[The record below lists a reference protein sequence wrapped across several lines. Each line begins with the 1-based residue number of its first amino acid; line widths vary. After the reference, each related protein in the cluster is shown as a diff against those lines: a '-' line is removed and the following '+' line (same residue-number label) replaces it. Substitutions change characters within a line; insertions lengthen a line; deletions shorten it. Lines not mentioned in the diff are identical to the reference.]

1 MKQVA
6 YLPRTGAFAV
16 MDVPAP
22 IQQPGAVLVR
32 TAASVLSAGTER
44 AALSFGRQTILQKA
58 RTRPDLVRK
67 TLDKARR
74 DGVTAAF
81 NTARE
86 RLDRWSPLGYSLSGT
101 VIAVGDGVSG
111 FQIGDRVAC
120 AGSNHAVHAEI
131 ASVPYRLTVR
141 LPDNVSF
148 EAGAFAT
155 LGAIALQG
163 VRQSEATIGHD
174 AAVIGLG
181 LIGQLAAQLLKAAG
195 CRVMGIEP
203 NPARA
208 KMAEQLGTDAVCSP
222 DQIEALGAAFTGGHG
237 FDVVILI
244 ADSRNAD
251 LLPLAGRIARDRAV
265 IVIVGAFPLTIP
277 RTLYYEKELQV
288 RLSRSYGPGRYDPAY
303 EQRGHDYPIGYVRF
317 TEGRNL
323 ETFVRLLG
331 SGAVQVEPLISHRV
345 PIADAPRAYELI
357 GAGNKADSSAL
368 AVVLTYPTIDSSSRI
383 EVRTAPKQ
391 SEAQSIMRLGV
402 VGAGNFANGT
412 LLPALRDL
420 PGLERVGIASAS
432 GLSARQ
438 AAERFGFAYC
448 ADFPE
453 LLADSSVNWLAIL
466 TRHDQHAAQAI
477 AGMRAGKDVF
487 VEKPLALTRTEL
499 LAVIRTQDET
509 GRRLMVGF
517 NRRFAPFVQMM
528 RNFRPPESPILIS
541 IRVNAGAVPA
551 AHWTRQAEIGGGRI
565 IGEVCHFIDL
575 LCFLSG
581 AAPRTLYAA
590 ASPNPDDEIALTMT
604 FDDGSVGT
612 VLYAT
617 GGDMVL
623 GKERIEW
630 FGGGRSAV
638 LDDYRTLTLIAD
650 GRQTRKRAKPDK
662 GHRAEWET
670 LVVAVRTGH
679 PPPISIDEIVATHLA
694 TLAATESAHSGQ
706 SIDVAADIAAFWA
719 EATSPP
725 QSPSPLRREG
735 EADRNL

>member
-22 IQQPGAVLVR
+22 LSQPGAVLVR

-44 AALSFGRQTILQKA
+44 AVLTFGRQTLLQKA
-58 RTRPDLVRK
+58 NARPDLVRK
-67 TLDKARR
+67 TLYKARR
-74 DGVTAAF
+74 DGVAAAF

-86 RLDRWSPLGYSLSGT
+86 RLDRWSSLGYSLSGT
-101 VIAVGDGVSG
+101 VIGGGEGVTG

-131 ASVPYRLTVR
+131 VSVPYRLAVR

-163 VRQSEATIGHD
+163 VRQAEATIGHD

-181 LIGQLAAQLLKAAG
+181 LIGQLTAQLLKAAG
-195 CRVMGIEP
+195 CRVVGIEP

-208 KMAEQLGTDAVCSP
+208 KLAGQSGADAFCSP
-222 DQIEALGAAFTGGHG
+222 DQIETLGAAFTGGRG
-237 FDVVILI
+237 FDVVILT
-244 ADSRNAD
+244 ADSRSAD
-251 LLPLAGRIARDRAV
+251 LLTLAGRIARDRAV

-288 RLSRSYGPGRYDPAY
+288 RLSRSYGPGRYDPGY
-303 EQRGHDYPIGYVRF
+303 EQRSHDYPIGYVRF

-331 SGAVQVEPLISHRV
+331 TGAIKIEPLISHRV
-345 PIADAPRAYELI
+345 PIADAPHAYELI
-357 GAGNKADSSAL
+357 STGSKTDSSAL
-368 AVVLTYPTIDSSSRI
+368 GVLLTYTANDAASRI
-383 EVRTAPKQ
+383 EVRTAPNR
-391 SEAQSIMRLGV
+391 SEAQSIVRLGV

-420 PGLERVGIASAS
+420 TGLERVGIASAS

-448 ADFPE
+448 ADFE
-453 LLADSSVNWLAIL
+453 TLLADSTINWLAIL

-477 AGMRAGKDVF
+477 AGMRSGKDVF
-487 VEKPLALTRTEL
+487 VEKPLALTRADL
-499 LAVIRTQDET
+499 LHVIRTQQET
-509 GRRLMVGF
+509 GQRLMVGF
-517 NRRFAPFVQMM
+517 NRRFAPLVQSLID
-528 RNFRPPESPILIS
+528 FRPPDVPLVIS
-541 IRVNAGAVPA
+541 IRVNAGTVPPD
-551 AHWTRQAEIGGGRI
+551 HWTQQAEIGGGRI
-565 IGEVCHFIDL
+565 IGEVCHFVDL
-575 LCFLSG
+575 ICFLVG
-581 AAPRTLYAA
+581 ERPRTIFAA
-590 ASPNPDDEIALTMT
+590 TTSNADTEMTLTLT
-604 FDDGSVGT
+604 FVDGSVGT

-617 GGDMVL
+617 GGDTTL

-630 FGGGRSAV
+630 FGGGCLAV
-638 LDDYRTLTLIAD
+638 LDDYRQLTLVRE
-650 GRQTRKRAKPDK
+650 GRQTRQRAAPDK
-662 GHRAEWET
+662 GHRAEWEA
-670 LVVAVRTGH
+670 LIKAVRSGQPT
-679 PPPISIDEIVATHLA
+679 PISIDEIVATHLA
-694 TLAATESAHSGQ
+694 TLAAIQSAHSGQ
-706 SIDVAADIAAFWA
+706 PIDLAADRAAFWK
-719 EATSPP
+719 EVTD
-725 QSPSPLRREG
+725 PL
-735 EADRNL
+735 